1 MARHGSKRLLHC
13 MESPEHWFEDFGSAR
28 LTRGRA
34 TVKLD
39 ASARRGSVNYMVDHI
54 CEPILSTPFA
64 SSELRR
70 PPQDGGKTPLTV
82 SRSRLELAR
91 AEVDRV
97 FGDGHAAAH
106 RSLCVRSCMRRR
118 AIGRRGSSPLGYR
131 TSRPHYCPATLAWWR
146 REVLC
151 GRDGGDDSLCSAQN
165 KACWRRGQHALILRV

>member
-1 MARHGSKRLLHC
+1 MTRRRMARHGSKRLLHC

-70 PPQDGGKTPLTV
+70 PPQDGGKNTAYGESKPPGTGACGGRPRV
-82 SRSRLELAR
+82 WRRPRCCSPELVCA
-91 AEVDRV
+91 VV
-97 FGDGHAAAH
+97 HAASSDWAARVITAGLQDIAAALVEGGSTLPGNAGLVAA
-106 RSLCVRSCMRRR
+106 RSIVR
-118 AIGRRGSSPLGYR
+118 P
-131 TSRPHYCPATLAWWR
+131 
-146 REVLC
+146 
-151 GRDGGDDSLCSAQN
+151 
-165 KACWRRGQHALILRV
+165 